1 MKDPIRAYVAL
12 GSNLGDRA
20 RNLFFARA
28 HLEAE
33 KSIEVVA
40 ASRIWETEPV
50 GPAGQGAYLNA
61 VVGLDVC
68 IPPRALLE
76 RLLDIERIAG
86 RDREREAVRWGP
98 RIVDLDL
105 LLYGSITLRE
115 PGLEIPHPRLHERR
129 FVLEPL
135 CEMASSLV
143 HPSLGGTMAAHR
155 TDCRSTSEAHVWR
168 GDTTWASDQESDS
181 ETRKIET

>member
-20 RNLFFARA
+20 RNLVLARA
-28 HLEAE
+28 RLDAE
-33 KSIEVVA
+33 GWIGVVA

-50 GPAGQGAYLNA
+50 GPTGQGAYLNA
-61 VVGLDVC
+61 VVGLDVWM
-68 IPPRALLE
+68 PPRALLE
-76 RLLDIERIAG
+76 RLLDIERLAG

-98 RIVDLDL
+98 RILDLDL
-105 LLYGSITLRE
+105 LLYGSITLNE

-135 CEMASSLV
+135 CEIARSLV
-143 HPSLGGTMAAHR
+143 HPALGATMADHLA
-155 TDCRSTSEAHVWR
+155 DCRSASEAHLWK
-168 GDTTWASDQESDS
+168 GASTWLPALESDPG
-181 ETRKIET
+181 TRKIET